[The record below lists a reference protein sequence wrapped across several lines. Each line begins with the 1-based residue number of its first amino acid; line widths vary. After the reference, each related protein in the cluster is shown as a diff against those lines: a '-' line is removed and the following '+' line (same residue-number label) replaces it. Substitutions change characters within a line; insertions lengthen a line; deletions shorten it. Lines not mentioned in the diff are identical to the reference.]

1 MIIKETN
8 FIEGEVNSISYKKM
22 NLEELAKTIRVLEKT
37 YNDTLSQSKYEQYD
51 VMYFK
56 NRVIVYA
63 IETKEEKLILE
74 VVSLED
80 DLTKE

>member
-37 YNDTLSQSKYEQYD
+37 YNDTLAQSKYEQYD
-51 VMYFK
+51 VVYLE

-74 VVSLED
+74 VVSLKD
-80 DLTKE
+80 DLIKE